1 MATTSRPAVKRG
13 PSGAWSRLRTSPID
27 ALEAYGLPSK
37 GETRLS
43 DAKTQETY
51 FETIVSRYMKFCAS
65 CGSGEKLEEAFA
77 TLSLDVA
84 SAPNTSAS
92 LPLRSGLGGVNGGTA
107 AQLLSS
113 NAGPPPVRPSP
124 ATRQT
129 APTLGTTRPQPQQ
142 AWPPSNELPTLLMAM
157 RKLREGIVSTKR
169 TDAFAQRVYIF
180 IVRTTIHP
188 FQHYESYHPS
198 LLYLLQKIHP
208 MTPLTSSEVTEF
220 ASYLIL
226 DLACRQGNYHEAYRL
241 KRRYNVRDWKVDR
254 VLKSLVADDWVQ
266 FWKIRRQVD
275 GAMRVLLGWKEVE
288 MRRHALA
295 TLGRAYLTA
304 DKAFVERCADKDW
317 NTLVVEDKVG
327 WVLEGNSTITIRRP
341 RAK

>member
-43 DAKTQETY
+43 DAKTQEAY

-92 LPLRSGLGGVNGGTA
+92 LPLKVP
-107 AQLLSS
+107 SS
-113 NAGPPPVRPSP
+113 NSGPPAVRPSP

-129 APTLGTTRPQPQQ
+129 APNIATTRPQPQQ
-142 AWPPSNELPTLLMAM
+142 AWPPPSELPTLLMAM
-157 RKLREGIVSTKR
+157 RKLREGIVSIKR

-180 IVRTTIHP
+180 VVRTTIHP

-208 MTPLTSSEVTEF
+208 VTPLTSSEVSEF

-241 KRRYNVRDWKVDR
+241 KRRYNVSDWKVDR

-295 TLGRAYLTA
+295 TLGRAYLSA
-304 DKAFVERCADKDW
+304 DKAFVERCADKEW
-317 NTLVVEDKVG
+317 NTLVTEDKVG